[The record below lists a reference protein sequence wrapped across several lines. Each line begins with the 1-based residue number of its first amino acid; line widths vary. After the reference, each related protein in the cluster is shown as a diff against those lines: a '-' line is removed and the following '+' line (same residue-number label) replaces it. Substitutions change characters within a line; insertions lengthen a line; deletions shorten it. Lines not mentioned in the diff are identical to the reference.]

1 MHPWE
6 DTFVWLAEQAAA
18 GLAKTKTYNVAI
30 TACGKGANWPAA
42 LTCFQQIFLAKLQP
56 DVVTYNSAITACT
69 QGTSWPMSLLLFFE
83 LLDTGRLEPD
93 SFSLSAALCA
103 CEPAGKWELA
113 AWVLHDVGST
123 TGNNGR
129 NTMVWNAGISVHS
142 KAGEWERAIDLLT
155 QMCTTGVQRSEV
167 SYNAPIFACS
177 KVGQWLRA
185 LSLLRHMQEQL
196 LRADT
201 ISYNAAMAWEGSGN
215 WEVALGLSAEL
226 QESSMRPSIVT
237 YGSLMKA
244 CASEEQ
250 WQTALLCFEEVQ
262 RSSLQMSV
270 IAYTAAISSC
280 EKGSHWELALCC
292 LFDCARREMVPDIMS
307 FNTAITACGN
317 ADQLRRV
324 RLLHAILRRRQ
335 VRENLSTF
343 NALIVSH
350 GRASQ
355 WQQAVAYLADLE
367 ALDFQPD
374 AITFNALSSTCTK
387 NDQWEFALQL
397 LTEAQQALLPADN
410 VSHGTRITALGRAGQ
425 WEQVL
430 LLLADLEA
438 EGCVPDVIVYNAAI
452 AACED
457 AWQVCL
463 TLLGDLQRKKLTA
476 DARTITSLISA
487 CRSSFAWQ
495 PALRLL
501 SMQRAYSVPDMSYCY
516 NAAIS
521 TCGRADQWQ
530 LVLGLLGS
538 MIEDALQP
546 DLMGYD
552 PALAAIVS
560 SGQQEQ
566 ALELLWSSESSW
578 PPVSFLWCLATV
590 GISDAEVI
598 HEACVEVALG
608 RCHGEDL
615 SRVLWSLDILGVE
628 NIQFCRSTIRRFL
641 KQLPNVGLDEL
652 AMAVSGLISLSSE
665 TFAADLIQRHVAD
678 ELRRLRQIAPSR
690 LAFNRLG
697 ISAMGIMGSL
707 ATAGRLRQSLQTAVR
722 DALLEVG
729 HDLDRSTRKTYA
741 TLPNPALSQE
751 QLPASVVWSQADR
764 AVLFKPPGWEVYG
777 AHTALQLSSFA
788 ALRFG
793 RLRILDDDSHNSG
806 FLHRLDVPSSGL
818 IMMAKSYAAF
828 YDLQLQLHLG
838 TFGREYTSLVHGWLA
853 PSLTTV
859 TAKVQSGT
867 KGPTTSGG
875 RGKWSQTRLRCMGF
889 LWHPVGSLTRLL
901 LQIVTGRKHQI
912 RSHMA
917 YVGHPTVRD
926 GLYTSNVTFQ
936 QDAALC
942 DRNWL
947 HRHLLVFRDRAGK
960 SHEIYSPLPQD
971 LQDSFTTACEC
982 KKRLRCFMLLLAVT
996 IHFGIG
1002 GLLIFRCSAE
1012 QSFHVPCR
1020 PLFSRCM
1027 CGPSRSLLPRLT
1039 RATQKPR

>member
-1 MHPWE
+1 MHLWE
-6 DTFVWLAEQAAA
+6 DTFLWLAEQAARR
-18 GLAKTKTYNVAI
+18 LAKTKTYNVAI
-30 TACGKGANWPAA
+30 TACGKGANWRAA
-42 LTCFQQIFLAKLQP
+42 LTCFQEIFLAKLQP

-69 QGTSWPMSLLLFFE
+69 QGTSWPTSLLLFFD
-83 LLDTGRLEPD
+83 LLDTRLEPD
-93 SFSLSAALCA
+93 SFTLSAALCA
-103 CEPAGKWELA
+103 CEPVGKWELA
-113 AWVLHDVGST
+113 ASVLHDFGPMT
-123 TGNNGR
+123 TGSIGR

-142 KAGEWERAIDLLT
+142 RAGEWERAIDLLT
-155 QMCTTGVQRSEV
+155 RMYTAGVQRSEV
-167 SYNAPIFACS
+167 SCNAAIFACS
-177 KVGQWLRA
+177 RVGQWLRA
-185 LSLLRHMQEQL
+185 VSLLRHMQEQL

-215 WEVALGLSAEL
+215 WEVALGLLAEL
-226 QESSMRPSIVT
+226 LESSMGPSIVT

-335 VRENLSTF
+335 IRENLSTF

-355 WQQAVAYLADLE
+355 WQQAVAYLADLV
-367 ALDFQPD
+367 ALNFRPD
-374 AITFNALSSTCTK
+374 AITFNALSSACTK
-387 NDQWEFALQL
+387 NDKWECALQL
-397 LTEAQQALLPADN
+397 LAEAQQAQLPADN
-410 VSHGTRITALGRAGQ
+410 VSYGTRITALARAGR

-463 TLLGDLQRKKLTA
+463 RLLGDLQRKQLTA

-487 CRSSFAWQ
+487 CRRSSAWQ
-495 PALRLL
+495 PALQLL
-501 SMQRAYSVPDMSYCY
+501 SMQRAYCVSDMSYCY

-530 LVLGLLGS
+530 VVVDLLSS
-538 MIEDALQP
+538 MVEDALRP

-590 GISDAEVI
+590 GVSDAEVI

-608 RCHGEDL
+608 QCHGEEL
-615 SRVLWSLDILGVE
+615 SRVLWSLDILGAE
-628 NIQFCRSTIRRFL
+628 NSQFCRSTIRRFL
-641 KQLPNVGLDEL
+641 KQFPNVGLDEL

-665 TFAADLIQRHVAD
+665 PFAADLIQRHMAG

-697 ISAMGIMGSL
+697 ISAMGILGSL
-707 ATAGRLRQSLQTAVR
+707 ATAGRLRQSLQTAVH

-729 HDLDRSTRKTYA
+729 RDLDRSTRETY
-741 TLPNPALSQE
+741 TLPSPPLPQE
-751 QLPASVVWSQADR
+751 QLPASVVWNQADR

-788 ALRFG
+788 ALHFG

-853 PSLTTV
+853 KSLSTV

-875 RGKWSQTRLRCMGF
+875 RGKWSQTRLRRMGY
-889 LWHPVGSLTRLL
+889 LWHPVGTLTRLL

-917 YVGHPTVRD
+917 YIGHPTVRD

-936 QDAALC
+936 EDAALC

-947 HRHLLVFRDRAGK
+947 HRHLLSFRDRAGK
-960 SHEIYSPLPQD
+960 FHEIHSPLPQD
-971 LQDSFTTACEC
+971 LRNSFITACACENV
-982 KKRLRCFMLLLAVT
+982 RCFMLLLAVT
-996 IHFGIG
+996 LPFGIRELY
-1002 GLLIFRCSAE
+1002 LLM
-1012 QSFHVPCR
+1012 QS
-1020 PLFSRCM
+1020 
-1027 CGPSRSLLPRLT
+1027 
-1039 RATQKPR
+1039 